1 MLTSKKLAA
10 LPEELGYSAE
20 ALTRFVVRFD
30 LAGAEGYH
38 SARLELRRLADRT
51 IENWALVAERERI
64 PLLTLLRNLI
74 ALSSRRDLPVYR
86 VLIDSPAASALSSD
100 VRAALPGIR
109 AQLGPIPEAWRLLEV
124 LLYRR
129 RTPRIVELEQAAL
142 LDPLRAMRAVLSVAS
157 DRRALSPRRWA
168 AILTR
173 LESPERGAT
182 LPVDVLAA
190 AATSTP
196 LPRLG
201 VRDLNRLPTRM
212 RRELLASERAKE
224 LLLTRS
230 LAERLRADPLAHPD
244 TIESIVRRVDL
255 QARKVQSTLAR
266 RRMSPEVLDWIR
278 SADVSDEERNRILW
292 AGVESGSGSPAEA
305 VPELAA
311 AAREPT
317 LDDVLQAALAFIA
330 EPAKHRLEA
339 VARYEAWSQLA
350 PRLPADDWVVA
361 LLATKKPTL
370 RSKAAGHLARKG
382 REDVLHPLIHH
393 AIRGKAA
400 AASALHAWH
409 ESAPRLLALRAATRP
424 ALARLLEASS
434 PSQASALVYLEELV
448 SRAPAALAA
457 TILAA
462 RLTHRKIGRWD
473 TALLSVVASVV
484 ARFAARSE
492 TAALRKILRAS
503 VGADPSGEILEK
515 LVGTPPVQGEAQARI
530 LAELLHLPRRL
541 ETEEGTAERLGRIV
555 AAWVSVW
562 SGELQRLRAA
572 RQPVPAPL
580 ARFVA
585 LGGEEAVWTALR
597 AYPAGFLRTALRH
610 LPLRS
615 VLRVAF
621 EEAEIADAVDRLV
634 PRKRLRA
641 QIPWVRE
648 EYADQPSPATAYE
661 VALAFSLR
669 DVAFLLQLARR
680 AGPPSGGEAAG
691 TRFDDLYRTYP
702 LPKRSGGTRL
712 ITAPS
717 KGLKRLQRRL
727 LDLGFAEVP
736 LHRAATG
743 FLRGSSTL
751 ENARPHVGRQMVVN
765 ADIESFFPRTSH
777 AHILRACRKLAG
789 GMLSERAIRF
799 VADLC
804 SYGGGLPIGAPTSP
818 AIGNIVLTPPD
829 RAIDRAAKR
838 FGIAYTRY
846 ADDLTFSGGG
856 DCHRILPFVEKVLG
870 GLGYELKRKKINLFR
885 KGRRQVVTG
894 LVVNEKP
901 NLPRRIRRR
910 LRAAVHHRTNG
921 REPHWHRRPMSDEEL
936 FGRLAVLNPVQP
948 EEALRLRSA
957 LKRARAESPP
967 PEE

>member
-1 MLTSKKLAA
+1 MLTSEKLAA
-10 LPEELGYSAE
+10 FAGDFGYSAHSVSR
-20 ALTRFVVRFD
+20 LLSRFRIHD
-30 LAGAEGYH
+30 PKGLD
-38 SARLELRRLADRT
+38 SARVELRRLAHRAIDAWART
-51 IENWALVAERERI
+51 AGREEI
-64 PLLTLLRNLI
+64 PPLTLLRNLI
-74 ALSSRRDLPVYR
+74 ARSSAQDLRVYR
-86 VLIDSPAASALSSD
+86 LLIDSPDTAALSSD

-109 AQLGPIPEAWRLLEV
+109 AQLGPVPESWRLVEV
-124 LLYRR
+124 LLHRNRR
-129 RTPRIVELEQAAL
+129 PRIAELMETDL
-142 LDPLRAMRAVLSVAS
+142 LDLPGVVRAVLGVAS
-157 DRRALSPRRWA
+157 DRKALSAGRWA
-168 AILTR
+168 TILSR
-173 LESPERGAT
+173 FESAAPRPM
-182 LPVDVLAA
+182 LPLDELDEIGR
-190 AATSTP
+190 STP
-196 LPRLG
+196 FPRLA
-201 VRDLNRLPTRM
+201 VRDLARLPLRL
-212 RRELLASERAKE
+212 RRELLASERARA
-224 LLLTRS
+224 LLLTPS
-230 LAERLRADPLAHPD
+230 LAARLREDPLAHPD
-244 TIESIVRRVDL
+244 TPEAIEDRLDRLGRKARSAVAHRRMTPELLAWIHSSEVDDERRERLLWDGIAAGRSVAEPQHAYSSLASEQRLSPELRLAFAVLASAPEHRFRTVRASQHRQGIAVHLPAEEWARALVANDDPLKPVVVIRMLALHDRADVLERLVRMRPLPTGSAIAALHEWQKHSPMLVADAAAATPAFADRLFDATLDYEFEPEFIERYLETAPPRRATAWMAERLRSGSASFRRPPVPGLFAVALRRFAERGEMQPVRRV
-255 QARKVQSTLAR
+255 
-266 RRMSPEVLDWIR
+266 
-278 SADVSDEERNRILW
+278 
-292 AGVESGSGSPAEA
+292 
-305 VPELAA
+305 
-311 AAREPT
+311 
-317 LDDVLQAALAFIA
+317 
-330 EPAKHRLEA
+330 
-339 VARYEAWSQLA
+339 
-350 PRLPADDWVVA
+350 
-361 LLATKKPTL
+361 
-370 RSKAAGHLARKG
+370 
-382 REDVLHPLIHH
+382 
-393 AIRGKAA
+393 
-400 AASALHAWH
+400 
-409 ESAPRLLALRAATRP
+409 LRAAAEPDPSGGVVVKLVGKPIGKHAVDR
-424 ALARLLEASS
+424 RMLLEIVRLQ
-434 PSQASALVYLEELV
+434 PLLSQNTQGLRRLAELASAWADVWTAALEEL
-448 SRAPAALAA
+448 
-457 TILAA
+457 
-462 RLTHRKIGRWD
+462 
-473 TALLSVVASVV
+473 
-484 ARFAARSE
+484 
-492 TAALRKILRAS
+492 
-503 VGADPSGEILEK
+503 
-515 LVGTPPVQGEAQARI
+515 
-530 LAELLHLPRRL
+530 RRN
-541 ETEEGTAERLGRIV
+541 
-555 AAWVSVW
+555 
-562 SGELQRLRAA
+562 

-580 ARFVA
+580 ARLIA
-585 LGGEEAVWTALR
+585 LGGEEAIWKALR
-597 AYPAGFLRTALRH
+597 AYPRGFLKPALRH
-610 LPLRS
+610 VPLRS

-634 PRKRLRA
+634 PRSRLRA
-641 QIPWVRE
+641 EIPWVRE

-669 DVAFLLQLARR
+669 DAAFLLQLARR